1 MQKAIEHIKNEL
13 TGLYPDTEIR
23 SFTYMLISRLTG
35 FSRVEIIVNKNTN
48 FSDEQLTLLDR
59 FLEKL
64 KKYTPI
70 QYIFGECDFM
80 GMKFMVNDAVLIPR
94 PETEELVEWI
104 TESGKNDGS
113 VAVLDIG
120 TGSGCIAI
128 GLKSRLADAEVTAY
142 DISAAA
148 LDVARKNAELNGLS
162 VHFEQFD
169 ILELDKNTSR
179 WNIIVSN
186 PPYIPEN
193 EKSEILPNVLNFEP
207 HVALFVPENDP
218 LLFYRHIIKFA
229 QDHLKPQGQLFFE
242 IHRDRGQQVVSLL
255 TAAGFVSIELR
266 KDLSGNDRMTK
277 ARKP

>member
-13 TGLYPDTEIR
+13 TGLYADTEIR

-35 FSRVEIIVNKNTN
+35 FSHTEIIVNKNTI
-48 FSDEQLTLLDR
+48 FSDEQVTLLDR
-59 FLEKL
+59 FIEKL

-70 QYIFGECDFM
+70 QYILGECDFM
-80 GMKFMVNDAVLIPR
+80 GMKFMVNEAVLIPR

-104 TESGKNDGS
+104 MESTKNDRS

-128 GLKSRLADAEVTAY
+128 ALKNQFADAEVTAY
-142 DISAAA
+142 DISSAA

-169 ILELDKNTSR
+169 VLEVDKSATL
-179 WNIIVSN
+179 WDIIVSN

-218 LLFYRHIIKFA
+218 LLFYRHIIKLA

-242 IHRDRGQQVVSLL
+242 IHRDRGRQVVSLL
-255 TAAGFVSIELR
+255 AAAGFVDIELR
-266 KDLSGNDRMTK
+266 KDLSGNYRMIR